1 MHVAAAAVNLG
12 EDVAVTHD
20 SVVMTAAGVG
30 AVTHGDVAVT
40 HGDVAV
46 THGDVAVTHG
56 DVEAAL
62 DVALVADHKRN
73 PVLCS
78 VQWATRDVCLA
89 TSDVG
94 TGA

>member
-20 SVVMTAAGVG
+20 SVVMTAAGV
-30 AVTHGDVAVT
+30 VAVT

-56 DVEAAL
+56 DAEAAL
-62 DVALVADHKRN
+62 DVALVADHKQN

-89 TSDVG
+89 TVDVG
-94 TGA
+94 TVA

>member
-46 THGDVAVTHG
+46 THGDA
-56 DVEAAL
+56 EAAL

-94 TGA
+94 TVA